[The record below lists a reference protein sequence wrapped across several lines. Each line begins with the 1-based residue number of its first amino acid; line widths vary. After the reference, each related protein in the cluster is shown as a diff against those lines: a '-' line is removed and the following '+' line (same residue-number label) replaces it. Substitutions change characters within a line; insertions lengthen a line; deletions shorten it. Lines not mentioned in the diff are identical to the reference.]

1 MIKKAGHIILSM
13 MLLISTA
20 GLAISKHYCGGEL
33 ISTSLYAEADA
44 CCDSDDCCKNET
56 EVFQLDEDFSV
67 STALEIPESI
77 QIDLLAVSLVV
88 FNLTLEE
95 NSIIEDYALT
105 DSPPPPPN
113 IQTSLAIRQ
122 TYLL

>member
-1 MIKKAGHIILSM
+1 
-13 MLLISTA
+13 MLLLLSTT

-33 ISTSLYAEADA
+33 ISTSLFVEADS

-67 STALEIPESI
+67 STALELPESV

-88 FNLTLEE
+88 FNLSIEE
-95 NSIIEDYALT
+95 NLIVDEFLIT
-105 DSPPPPPN
+105 DSPPPPK
-113 IQTSLAIRQ
+113 IQTSLAKRQ

>member
-1 MIKKAGHIILSM
+1 MIKKASHIILSM
-13 MLLISTA
+13 LLLLSTT

-33 ISTSLYAEADA
+33 ISTSLFVEADS

-67 STALEIPESI
+67 STALELPESV

-88 FNLTLEE
+88 FNLSIEE
-95 NSIIEDYALT
+95 NLIVDEFLIT
-105 DSPPPPPN
+105 DSPPPPK
-113 IQTSLAIRQ
+113 IQTSLAKRQ

>member
-1 MIKKAGHIILSM
+1 MIKAASHIILSLL
-13 MLLISTA
+13 LLISTS

-33 ISTSLYAEADA
+33 ISTSVFTEADS

-56 EVFQLDEDFSV
+56 ELIQLDVDYSV
-67 STALEIPESI
+67 SSTVVVPESA
-77 QIDLLAVSLVV
+77 QVDLLAFSLVV
-88 FNLTLEE
+88 FNLSIEE
-95 NSIIEDYALT
+95 NTTTHEFVLS
-105 DSPPPPPN
+105 DSPPPPK

>member
-1 MIKKAGHIILSM
+1 MFKKASHIILSM
-13 MLLISTA
+13 LLLISTV

-33 ISTSLYAEADA
+33 ISTSLFVEADA

-67 STALEIPESI
+67 STTLEIPESI
-77 QIDLLAVSLVV
+77 QIDLLAISLMV

-95 NSIIEDYALT
+95 NSTAEEFQLI
-105 DSPPPPPN
+105 DSPPPPK
-113 IQTSLAIRQ
+113 IQTSLSKRQ
-122 TYLL
+122 SYRL

>member
-13 MLLISTA
+13 LLLLSTA
-20 GLAISKHYCGGEL
+20 GLAISKHYCGDEL
-33 ISTSLYAEADA
+33 ISTSIFLEADS

-67 STALEIPESI
+67 SAVVEIPESV
-77 QIDLLAVSLVV
+77 QIDLLAVSFVV
-88 FNLTLEE
+88 FKLIIEE
-95 NSIIEDYALT
+95 NSTVEDYKLI
-105 DSPPPPPN
+105 DSPPPPK
-113 IQTSLAIRQ
+113 ILTLLAQRQ